1 MNRLF
6 AFVRRRQLL
15 SGLVTLIV
23 IALAVLIVAVI
34 ANAPQTSAV
43 RVAACVESTAGDCI
57 RFPSVTGTNLL
68 GEVFV
73 LPDGFT
79 GDYNLILLSFDEG
92 QTARMAAWLPV
103 ARELAAADPRFAYYS
118 LPALKSVNPLVRAA
132 IVGGMIVLIPDES
145 VRALTI
151 MLFLEDKDAFLAAL
165 AIETLDAPQALLLN
179 PSGEIVWRATGD
191 YSDSAAHDLRR
202 AVEDFLRP

>member
-6 AFVRRRQLL
+6 AFLRHHPLL
-15 SGLVTLIV
+15 SGLAALIA
-23 IALAVLIVAVI
+23 IALAILIVVVI
-34 ANAPQTSAV
+34 ASAPASTAV
-43 RVAACVESTAGDCI
+43 RVASCVESAAGGCI

-68 GEVFV
+68 GDVFA
-73 LPDGFT
+73 LPAGFS
-79 GDYNLILLSFDEG
+79 GEYNLILLSFDEG

-103 ARELAAADPRFAYYS
+103 AQELAADHPQFAYYS

-145 VRALTI
+145 VRAVTI

-165 AIETLDAPQALLLN
+165 AIETLDTPQMLLLN

-202 AVEDFLRP
+202 AVESVLRP